1 VVGRD
6 PVPSRALRPFSNSSR
21 EEANTMFVR
30 DIQPVAPAGVLLPAL
45 TLLILTAYASSPE
58 RTECP
63 DGSHVLGSEC
73 HLAPDGTYFGDGAE
87 IPEDVADDVAD
98 RIDEE
103 ADEQSGLY
111 EEEVVEVEIDIGR
124 E

>member
-1 VVGRD
+1 MMATHD
-6 PVPSRALRPFSNSSR
+6 KKLAF
-21 EEANTMFVR
+21 
-30 DIQPVAPAGVLLPAL
+30 
-45 TLLILTAYASSPE
+45 TLLILLVAGSLGACASSPA

-63 DGSHVLGSEC
+63 DGSKVIGDTC
-73 HLAPDGTYFGDGAE
+73 HLAPDGTYYGEGPE

-103 ADEQSGLY
+103 ANEESGLY
-111 EEEVVEVEIDIGR
+111 PVEVIEVEVGK

>member
-1 VVGRD
+1 MTIIGKKPAF
-6 PVPSRALRPFSNSSR
+6 PVLTVLAISFLGGCASG
-21 EEANTMFVR
+21 
-30 DIQPVAPAGVLLPAL
+30 PA
-45 TLLILTAYASSPE
+45 

-63 DGSHVLGSEC
+63 DGSKVLGDTC
-73 HLAPDGTYFGDGAE
+73 HLAPDGTYYGGGPE

-103 ADEQSGLY
+103 ANEESDLY
-111 EEEVVEVEIDIGR
+111 PVEVIEIEVGK